1 MENKTPESS
10 KTQLLNNILSCN
22 DYYAKLFV
30 NNLNE
35 ENLIF
40 NEAVFNGYKQIIL
53 NKNFWQ
59 DSIVES
65 ESVVS
70 YYSKP
75 LFWRSKNFSSVYIRG
90 YYIVDV
96 DNTVIWYQ
104 KFPSVVKLD
113 RNKAISVKIRAVL
126 GCLRHEPEPTPKLN
140 IPTPTK
146 TPTPTVTPEIT

>member
-10 KTQLLNNILSCN
+10 KTQLLNNMLSCN

-40 NEAVFNGYKQIIL
+40 KEATFNGYKQITL

-59 DSIVES
+59 DSIIES
-65 ESVVS
+65 GNIVS
-70 YYSKP
+70 YYNKP

-90 YYIVDV
+90 YYIVDSAG
-96 DNTVIWYQ
+96 DVIWYQ
-104 KFPSVVKLD
+104 RFPSIVEMPA
-113 RNKAISVKIRAVL
+113 NKAISVKIRAVL
-126 GCLRHEPEPTPKLN
+126 GCLDHPTATP
-140 IPTPTK
+140 IPPL
-146 TPTPTVTPEIT
+146 